1 MGVIEEEGFDFLT
14 IHHFQFTIVQSLFH
28 IITPYHSPCNPRKGS
43 QRKARN
49 VGAPERHDG
58 MRTCSEEPDPS
69 SAGFWRRSEGYAQ
82 NIQGKEKLISYFYG
96 MISKATIDKIFSTIR
111 VEEIIGEYVQL
122 KRAGSNFKGLS
133 PFHDEKSPSFVV
145 SPSKQIWKDFSSGKG
160 GTAISFLMEIESFTY
175 PEALRH
181 AAKKYG
187 IEVEEDRREQ
197 TDEEKQSQT
206 DKELLYKIH
215 EIANDFFQQQM
226 FETEEGKSIAYS
238 YFKERELRDEIITK
252 FQLGYAPEQKNA
264 FTEFALEKG
273 YSKEI
278 LEKSGLSIF
287 PENSPGGIDRF
298 RERVI
303 FPIHSFS
310 GRVLGF
316 GARILRNNVKTAKYL
331 NSPET
336 EIYHKS
342 QVLYGLN
349 QGKQAISRN
358 NLCLLV
364 EGYMDVIALHQSGIE
379 NVVSSS
385 GTALTVDQIKL
396 IKRLT
401 ENVTILFDG
410 DSAGIKA
417 SFRSIDMLLSEA
429 MNIRVL
435 LFPDGD
441 DPDSFS
447 RKHPQEYVENFIKN
461 EAKDFI
467 AFKAEILLK
476 EAGDDPIRKA
486 ESIRDIVKSVA
497 FVQNALKQEV
507 YLKEVANKFGL
518 SEQSLFNELNVQKQ
532 LQKQHISPQQRQAAQ
547 VQPKLEKVTEVLQ
560 TVDPLFI
567 LEEKLVELMLKYGD
581 RVLDRVDEENNA
593 YQITV
598 IEEIM
603 GHLREDEYEI
613 QSVINKKIVDEIQI
627 GIKDNELRSGNF
639 FMTLLDETI
648 TGKVADALVDEY
660 ETSDWGK
667 HQIFFSSEEEVVPK
681 IVQDVIF
688 RHKREFVMKIIMGM
702 KDELSETKNNEET
715 YKKIMNL
722 TQLRKELDEK
732 LFRIL

>member
-1 MGVIEEEGFDFLT
+1 
-14 IHHFQFTIVQSLFH
+14 
-28 IITPYHSPCNPRKGS
+28 
-43 QRKARN
+43 
-49 VGAPERHDG
+49 
-58 MRTCSEEPDPS
+58 
-69 SAGFWRRSEGYAQ
+69 
-82 NIQGKEKLISYFYG
+82 
-96 MISKATIDKIFSTIR
+96 MISKQTIDKIFSTIR

-133 PFHDEKSPSFVV
+133 PFHDEKTPSFVV

-160 GTAISFLMEIESFTY
+160 GTAISFLMEIENFTY

-187 IEVEEDRREQ
+187 IEVEEDKREY
-197 TDEEKQSQT
+197 TEEEKQQQT

-215 EIANDFFQQQM
+215 EVANDFFQNQL
-226 FETEEGKSIAYS
+226 FETDEGKAIGYS
-238 YFKERELRDEIITK
+238 YFKERELRDEIIKK
-252 FQLGYAPEQKNA
+252 FQLGYSPEQKNA

-287 PENSPGGIDRF
+287 PENSPNGIDRF

-316 GARILRNNVKTAKYL
+316 GARILKNNVKTAKYL

-342 QVLYGLN
+342 NVLYGLN

-364 EGYMDVIALHQSGIE
+364 EGYMDVIALHQAGIE

-385 GTALTVDQIKL
+385 GTALTVEQIKL

-410 DSAGIKA
+410 DAAGIKA

-429 MNIRVL
+429 MNIRIL

-447 RKHPQEYVENFIKN
+447 RKHPQEFVEDFIKN

-467 AFKAEILLK
+467 DFKAEILLK
-476 EAGDDPIRKA
+476 EAGDDPIKKA

-507 YLKEVANKFGL
+507 YLKEVSTKFGL

-532 LQKQHISPQQRQAAQ
+532 IKSQQVSPQQRQETQA
-547 VQPKLEKVTEVLQ
+547 QPKLEKVTEPFISVN
-560 TVDPLFI
+560 PLLV

-581 RVLDRVDEENNA
+581 RILDRKDEEENA

-598 IEEIM
+598 IEEIIT
-603 GHLREDEYEI
+603 HLEEDSCEI
-613 QSVINKKIVDEIQI
+613 QSPLNQKIIEEIKQ
-627 GIKDNELRSGNF
+627 GIAKNELRAGNF
-639 FMTLLDETI
+639 FMTLMDENI
-648 TGKVADALVDEY
+648 SGKIADALVEPY
-660 ETSDWGK
+660 ETSNWEK
-667 HQIFFSSEEEVVPK
+667 HQIFFSKEEEVVPK

-688 RHKREFVMKIIMGM
+688 RHKREYIMKIIGEM
-702 KDELSETKNNEET
+702 KTELSETENNEET
-715 YKKIMNL
+715 YKKIINL
-722 TQLRKELDEK
+722 NQLRKELDEK

>member
-1 MGVIEEEGFDFLT
+1 
-14 IHHFQFTIVQSLFH
+14 
-28 IITPYHSPCNPRKGS
+28 
-43 QRKARN
+43 
-49 VGAPERHDG
+49 
-58 MRTCSEEPDPS
+58 
-69 SAGFWRRSEGYAQ
+69 
-82 NIQGKEKLISYFYG
+82 

-133 PFHDEKSPSFVV
+133 PFHDEKTASFVV

-160 GTAISFLMEIESFTY
+160 GTAISFLMEIENFTY

-187 IEVEEDRREQ
+187 IEIEEDTREL
-197 TDEEKQSQT
+197 TEDEKQSQT
-206 DKELLYKIH
+206 DKELLFKIH
-215 EIANDFFQQQM
+215 EIANNFFQEQL
-226 FETEEGKSIAYS
+226 FETEEGKTIGYS
-238 YFKERELRDEIITK
+238 YFKERALRDEIIKK
-252 FQLGYAPEQKNA
+252 FQLGYSPEKKNA
-264 FTEFALEKG
+264 FTEYALDKG

-287 PENSPGGIDRF
+287 PENSPNGVDRF

-316 GARILRNNVKTAKYL
+316 GARILKNNVKIAKYL

-342 QVLYGLN
+342 NVLYGLN
-349 QGKQAISRN
+349 QSKQSISKN

-385 GTALTVDQIKL
+385 GTALTVEQIKL

-410 DSAGIKA
+410 DKAGIKA
-417 SFRSIDMLLSEA
+417 SFRSIDMLLSES

-441 DPDSFS
+441 DPDSFA
-447 RKHPQEYVENFIKN
+447 RKHPQEYVENFIQK

-467 AFKAEILLK
+467 DFKAEILLK
-476 EAGDDPIRKA
+476 EAGDDPIKKA
-486 ESIRDIVKSVA
+486 ESIRDIVKSVG
-497 FVQNALKQEV
+497 FVQNALKQEI
-507 YLKEVANKFGL
+507 YLKEVSNKFQL

-532 LQKQHISPQQRQAAQ
+532 LQKQQTTPQHKQEAPIKPR
-547 VQPKLEKVTEVLQ
+547 LEKVPDVFE
-560 TVDPLFI
+560 TVNPILV
-567 LEEKLVELMLKYGD
+567 LEEKMVELMLKYGD
-581 RVLDRVDEENNA
+581 RILNRTDEENNA

-598 IEEIM
+598 IEEIIT
-603 GHLREDEYEI
+603 HLEVDQCEI
-613 QSVINKKIVDEIQI
+613 QSPLNQKIIDEIKKVMGYMDI
-627 GIKDNELRSGNF
+627 LYGIDN
-639 FMTLLDETI
+639 
-648 TGKVADALVDEY
+648 
-660 ETSDWGK
+660 
-667 HQIFFSSEEEVVPK
+667 P
-681 IVQDVIF
+681 
-688 RHKREFVMKIIMGM
+688 
-702 KDELSETKNNEET
+702 
-715 YKKIMNL
+715 
-722 TQLRKELDEK
+722 
-732 LFRIL
+732 LFPDFCIS

>member
-1 MGVIEEEGFDFLT
+1 
-14 IHHFQFTIVQSLFH
+14 
-28 IITPYHSPCNPRKGS
+28 
-43 QRKARN
+43 
-49 VGAPERHDG
+49 
-58 MRTCSEEPDPS
+58 
-69 SAGFWRRSEGYAQ
+69 
-82 NIQGKEKLISYFYG
+82 

-133 PFHDEKSPSFVV
+133 PFHEEKSPSFIV

-160 GTAISFLMEIESFTY
+160 GTAISFLMEIENFTY

-187 IEVEEDRREQ
+187 IEIEEDRRELSE
-197 TDEEKQSQT
+197 EEKQSQT
-206 DKELLYKIH
+206 DKEILYKIH
-215 EIANDFFQQQM
+215 EIANDFFQQQL
-226 FETEEGKSIAYS
+226 FETEEGKSVGYS
-238 YFKERELRDEIITK
+238 YFKERELRDDIIRK
-252 FQLGYAPEQKNA
+252 FQLGYSPEQKNT
-264 FTEFALEKG
+264 FTKFALDKG

-287 PENSPGGIDRF
+287 PENTPTGVDRF

-316 GARILRNNVKTAKYL
+316 GGRILRNNIRTAKYL

-342 QVLYGLN
+342 NVLYGLN
-349 QGKQAISRN
+349 QSKQAVSKN

-364 EGYMDVIALHQSGIE
+364 EGYMDVIALHQAGIE

-385 GTALTVDQIKL
+385 GTALTVEQIKL

-467 AFKAEILLK
+467 DFKAEILLK
-476 EAGDDPIRKA
+476 EAGNDPIKKA

-507 YLKEVANKFGL
+507 YLKEVSAKFGI

-532 LQKQHISPQQRQAAQ
+532 VQKQQTSPQQRQEKPAQ
-547 VQPKLEKVTEVLQ
+547 VKLEKVTEPFE
-560 TVDPLFI
+560 TINPLLI

-581 RVLDRVDEENNA
+581 RVLDRTDEENNA

-603 GHLREDEYEI
+603 DHLEEDDCEI
-613 QSVINKKIVDEIQI
+613 QSVLNQKIISEIKEGI
-627 GIKDNELRSGNF
+627 GKNELRSGNF
-639 FMTLLDETI
+639 FMTLMDEQI
-648 TGKVADALVDEY
+648 TGRIADALVEPY
-660 ETSDWGK
+660 ENSDWGK
-667 HQIFFSSEEEVVPK
+667 YQIFFSREEEVVPK

-688 RHKREFVMKIIMGM
+688 RHKRAYIIKIINDM
-702 KDELSETKNNEET
+702 KTQLSDSENNEET
-715 YKKIMNL
+715 YKKIITLNH
-722 TQLRKELDEK
+722 LRKEIDEK

>member
-1 MGVIEEEGFDFLT
+1 
-14 IHHFQFTIVQSLFH
+14 
-28 IITPYHSPCNPRKGS
+28 
-43 QRKARN
+43 
-49 VGAPERHDG
+49 
-58 MRTCSEEPDPS
+58 
-69 SAGFWRRSEGYAQ
+69 
-82 NIQGKEKLISYFYG
+82 

-133 PFHDEKSPSFVV
+133 PFHEEKSPSFVV

-160 GTAISFLMEIESFTY
+160 GTAISFLMEIENFTY

-187 IEVEEDRREQ
+187 IEIEEDIREL
-197 TDEEKQSQT
+197 TEDEKQSQT
-206 DKELLYKIH
+206 DKELLFKIH
-215 EIANDFFQQQM
+215 EVANTFFQEQL
-226 FETEEGKSIAYS
+226 FETEEGRSIGYS
-238 YFKERELRDEIITK
+238 YFKERELRDEIIKK
-252 FQLGYAPEQKNA
+252 FQLGYSPEQKNA
-264 FTEFALEKG
+264 FTESALNKG

-287 PENSPGGIDRF
+287 PENSPNGIDRF

-316 GARILRNNVKTAKYL
+316 GARILKNNIKTAKYL

-342 QVLYGLN
+342 NVLYGLN
-349 QGKQAISRN
+349 QSKQAISKN

-364 EGYMDVIALHQSGIE
+364 EGYMDVIALHQAGIE

-385 GTALTVDQIKL
+385 GTALTVEQIKL

-410 DSAGIKA
+410 DKAGIKA
-417 SFRSIDMLLSEA
+417 SFRSIDMLLSES

-441 DPDSFS
+441 DPDSFA

-467 AFKAEILLK
+467 DFKAEILLK
-476 EAGDDPIRKA
+476 EAGDDPIKKA
-486 ESIRDIVKSVA
+486 ESIRDIVKSVG
-497 FVQNALKQEV
+497 FVQNALKQEI
-507 YLKEVANKFGL
+507 YLKEVSNKFKL
-518 SEQSLFNELNVQKQ
+518 SEQSLFNELDVQKQ
-532 LQKQHISPQQRQAAQ
+532 LQKQHVSPKQRQEAQ
-547 VQPKLEKVTEVLQ
+547 IKPKLEKVTEVFE
-560 TVDPLFI
+560 TINPLLI
-567 LEEKLVELMLKYGD
+567 LEEKMVELMLKYGD
-581 RVLDRVDEENNA
+581 RIMERTDEENNQ
-593 YQITV
+593 YKITV

-603 GHLREDEYEI
+603 GHLEEDQCEI
-613 QSVINKKIVDEIQI
+613 QSVLNQKIINEIKQ
-627 GIKDNELRSGNF
+627 GIAENELRSGNF
-639 FMTLLDETI
+639 FMTLMDEQI
-648 TGKVADALVDEY
+648 SGKIADALVEPY
-660 ETSDWGK
+660 ENSDWGK
-667 HQIFFSSEEEVVPK
+667 FQIFFSSEEEMVPK

-688 RHKREFVMKIIMGM
+688 RYKREYIKKIINDM
-702 KDELSETKNNEET
+702 KRELSDTENNDET
-715 YKKIMNL
+715 YKKIISLN
-722 TQLRKELDEK
+722 QLRKEIDEK

>member
-1 MGVIEEEGFDFLT
+1 
-14 IHHFQFTIVQSLFH
+14 
-28 IITPYHSPCNPRKGS
+28 
-43 QRKARN
+43 
-49 VGAPERHDG
+49 
-58 MRTCSEEPDPS
+58 
-69 SAGFWRRSEGYAQ
+69 
-82 NIQGKEKLISYFYG
+82 

-133 PFHDEKSPSFVV
+133 PFHDEKTASFVV

-160 GTAISFLMEIESFTY
+160 GTAISFLMEIENFTY

-181 AAKKYG
+181 AAKKYA
-187 IEVEEDRREQ
+187 IEIEEDTREL
-197 TDEEKQSQT
+197 TEDEKKSQT

-215 EIANDFFQQQM
+215 EIASNFFQEQL
-226 FETEEGKSIAYS
+226 FETEEGRTIGYS
-238 YFKERELRDEIITK
+238 YFKERALRDEIIKK
-252 FQLGYAPEQKNA
+252 FQLGYSPEKKNA
-264 FTEFALEKG
+264 FTQYALDKG

-287 PENSPGGIDRF
+287 PENSPNGVDRF

-316 GARILRNNVKTAKYL
+316 GARILKNNVKTAKYL

-342 QVLYGLN
+342 NVLYGLN
-349 QGKQAISRN
+349 QSKQSISKN

-385 GTALTVDQIKL
+385 GTALTVEQIKL

-410 DSAGIKA
+410 DKAGIKA
-417 SFRSIDMLLSEA
+417 SFRSIDMLLSES

-441 DPDSFS
+441 DPDSFV
-447 RKHPQEYVENFIKN
+447 RKHSQEYVENFIQK

-467 AFKAEILLK
+467 DFKAEILLK
-476 EAGDDPIRKA
+476 EAGDDPIKKA
-486 ESIRDIVKSVA
+486 ESIRDIVKSVG

-507 YLKEVANKFGL
+507 YLKEVSNKFQL

-532 LQKQHISPQQRQAAQ
+532 LQKQQSTLQHKQEAPIR
-547 VQPKLEKVTEVLQ
+547 PKLEKVSNVFE
-560 TVDPLFI
+560 TVNPILV
-567 LEEKLVELMLKYGD
+567 LEEKMVELMLKYGD
-581 RVLDRVDEENNA
+581 RILNRTDEENNA

-598 IEEIM
+598 IEEIIT
-603 GHLREDEYEI
+603 HLEVDQCEI
-613 QSVINKKIVDEIQI
+613 QSPLNQKIIDEIKS
-627 GIKDNELRSGNF
+627 GIAENELRSGNF
-639 FMTLLDETI
+639 FMTLMDEEI
-648 TGKVADALVDEY
+648 TGKIADALVEPY
-660 ETSDWGK
+660 ENSDWGK
-667 HQIFFSSEEEVVPK
+667 YQIFFSTEEEVLPK
-681 IVQDVIF
+681 LVQDVIF
-688 RHKREFVMKIIMGM
+688 RYKREYILKIINDM
-702 KDELSETKNNEET
+702 KMQLSENENNDET
-715 YKKIMNL
+715 YKKIISLN
-722 TQLRKELDEK
+722 QLRKELDEK
-732 LFRIL
+732 LFRVL

>member
-1 MGVIEEEGFDFLT
+1 
-14 IHHFQFTIVQSLFH
+14 
-28 IITPYHSPCNPRKGS
+28 
-43 QRKARN
+43 
-49 VGAPERHDG
+49 
-58 MRTCSEEPDPS
+58 
-69 SAGFWRRSEGYAQ
+69 
-82 NIQGKEKLISYFYG
+82 
-96 MISKATIDKIFSTIR
+96 MISKQTIDKIFSTIR

-133 PFHDEKSPSFVV
+133 PFHDEKSPSFIV

-187 IEVEEDRREQ
+187 IEIEEDLRQQTPEQ
-197 TDEEKQSQT
+197 KQSQT

-215 EIANDFFQQQM
+215 EVANDFFQEQM
-226 FETEEGKSIAYS
+226 FNTDEGKTIAYS
-238 YFKERELRDEIITK
+238 YFKERELRDEIIRK
-252 FQLGYAPEQKNA
+252 FQLGYSPEQKNS

-287 PENSPGGIDRF
+287 PENSPNGIDRF

-316 GARILRNNVKTAKYL
+316 GARILKNNVKTAKYL

-349 QGKQAISRN
+349 QGKQAISKN

-379 NVVSSS
+379 HVVSSS
-385 GTALTVDQIKL
+385 GTALTVEQIKL

-410 DSAGIKA
+410 DAAGIKA
-417 SFRSIDMLLSEA
+417 SFRSIDMLLSES

-447 RKHPQEYVENFIKN
+447 RKHPQDYVEKFIKN

-467 AFKAEILLK
+467 DFKAEILLK
-476 EAGDDPIRKA
+476 DAGSDPIRKA
-486 ESIRDIVKSVA
+486 EAIRDIVKSVA

-507 YLKEVANKFGL
+507 YLKEVSNKFGL

-532 LQKQHISPQQRQAAQ
+532 IVRIQKPVEKQEQKRNF
-547 VQPKLEKVTEVLQ
+547 KLTVEPTETSFKGDESL
-560 TVDPLFI
+560 LM
-567 LEEKLVELMLKYGD
+567 LEEKLIESMLKYGD
-581 RVLDRVDEENNA
+581 QIIELTDSENNF
-593 YQITV
+593 YKTTV
-598 IEEIM
+598 IEEIINHFEIDNYKIQSSININIVSEIKK
-603 GHLREDEYEI
+603 GLEQNEIRSSNFFSTLLNEEISNKLADALIIKSELNNWESKNIYPINIGDKVNAQVLDDVLIHKSHFIKLLIREIDNDLDTLKEEDEFEYYDSLKKIMILKELFDA
-613 QSVINKKIVDEIQI
+613 INKKLNRNPV
-627 GIKDNELRSGNF
+627 NE
-639 FMTLLDETI
+639 
-648 TGKVADALVDEY
+648 
-660 ETSDWGK
+660 
-667 HQIFFSSEEEVVPK
+667 P
-681 IVQDVIF
+681 
-688 RHKREFVMKIIMGM
+688 
-702 KDELSETKNNEET
+702 
-715 YKKIMNL
+715 YKY
-722 TQLRKELDEK
+722 
-732 LFRIL
+732 

>member
-1 MGVIEEEGFDFLT
+1 
-14 IHHFQFTIVQSLFH
+14 
-28 IITPYHSPCNPRKGS
+28 
-43 QRKARN
+43 
-49 VGAPERHDG
+49 
-58 MRTCSEEPDPS
+58 
-69 SAGFWRRSEGYAQ
+69 
-82 NIQGKEKLISYFYG
+82 
-96 MISKATIDKIFSTIR
+96 MISKQTIDKIFSTIR

-133 PFHDEKSPSFVV
+133 PFHDEKTPSFVV

-160 GTAISFLMEIESFTY
+160 GTAISFLMEIENFTY

-187 IEVEEDRREQ
+187 IEIEEDKREY
-197 TDEEKQSQT
+197 TEEEKQQQT

-215 EIANDFFQQQM
+215 EVANDFFQNQL
-226 FETEEGKSIAYS
+226 FETDEGKAIGYS
-238 YFKERELRDEIITK
+238 YFKERELRDEIIKK
-252 FQLGYAPEQKNA
+252 FQLGYSPEQKNA
-264 FTEFALEKG
+264 FTEFALDKC

-287 PENSPGGIDRF
+287 PENSPNGIDRF

-316 GARILRNNVKTAKYL
+316 GARILKNNVKTAKYL

-342 QVLYGLN
+342 NVLYGLN

-364 EGYMDVIALHQSGIE
+364 EGYMDVIALHQAGIE

-385 GTALTVDQIKL
+385 GTALTVEQIKL

-410 DSAGIKA
+410 DAAGIKA

-429 MNIRVL
+429 MNIRIL

-447 RKHPQEYVENFIKN
+447 RKHPQEFVEDFIKN

-467 AFKAEILLK
+467 DFKAEILLK
-476 EAGDDPIRKA
+476 EAGDDPIKKA

-507 YLKEVANKFGL
+507 YLKEVSTKFGL

-532 LQKQHISPQQRQAAQ
+532 IKSQQVSPQQRQETQA
-547 VQPKLEKVTEVLQ
+547 QPKLEKVIEPFISVN
-560 TVDPLFI
+560 PLLV

-581 RVLDRVDEENNA
+581 RILDRKDEEENA

-598 IEEIM
+598 IEEIIT
-603 GHLREDEYEI
+603 HLEEDSCEI
-613 QSVINKKIVDEIQI
+613 QSPLNQKIIEEIKN
-627 GIKDNELRSGNF
+627 GIAKNELRAGNF
-639 FMTLLDETI
+639 FMTLMDENI
-648 TGKVADALVDEY
+648 SGKIADALVEPY
-660 ETSDWGK
+660 ETSNWEK
-667 HQIFFSSEEEVVPK
+667 HQIFFSKEEEVVPK

-688 RHKREFVMKIIMGM
+688 RHKREYIMKIIGEM
-702 KDELSETKNNEET
+702 KTELSETENNEET
-715 YKKIMNL
+715 YKKIINL
-722 TQLRKELDEK
+722 NQLRKELDEK